1 MMDKDISDALS
12 IALQEAAKRDSK
24 MLFPIALNLSE
35 DNDKIANMLL
45 RRKYVERYEVNDRSQ
60 YWKYIRG
67 TGYINLKIT
76 DEGLQAIN
84 W

>member
-1 MMDKDISDALS
+1 MDKDISDALS
-12 IALQEAAKRDSK
+12 IALQEAARRDSK